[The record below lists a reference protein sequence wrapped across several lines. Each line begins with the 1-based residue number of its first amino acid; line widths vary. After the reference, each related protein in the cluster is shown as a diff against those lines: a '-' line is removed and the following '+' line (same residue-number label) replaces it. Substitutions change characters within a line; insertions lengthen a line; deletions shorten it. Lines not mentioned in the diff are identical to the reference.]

1 MVIVYASIFRESITL
16 QQIKIVT
23 EILNYVQVFNG
34 ENIESAIPVEDRLK
48 YLLLNL
54 ILFYTMNVIFTRIG
68 RLKHFFKLTIL
79 SRDKGI
85 RKN

>member
-1 MVIVYASIFRESITL
+1 MLIVYASIFRESITL

-34 ENIESAIPVEDRLK
+34 KNIESAISVEDRLK

-54 ILFYTMNVIFTRIG
+54 ILF
-68 RLKHFFKLTIL
+68 
-79 SRDKGI
+79 
-85 RKN
+85 